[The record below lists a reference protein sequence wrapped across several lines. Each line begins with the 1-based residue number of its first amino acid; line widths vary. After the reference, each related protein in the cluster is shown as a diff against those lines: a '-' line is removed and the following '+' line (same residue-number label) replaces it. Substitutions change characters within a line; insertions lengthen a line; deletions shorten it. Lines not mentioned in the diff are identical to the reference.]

1 MKYIYIESLL
11 GQSSPSREL
20 GVEEY
25 TKHRYSGEILTDGQR
40 IVEQCTGEHD
50 VHHVANHVHRAE
62 EERTVHLDHVVD
74 HQLPC
79 QEREEIYRNTHTHTH
94 THTHR
99 HRDREA
105 EHEQPRVREIESE
118 RCQKST
124 REEHQYMPSGMK

>member
-79 QEREEIYRNTHTHTH
+79 QEREEIYRNRNRHTHIH
-94 THTHR
+94 TDIETEKR
-99 HRDREA
+99 NMSN
-105 EHEQPRVREIESE
+105 HEYERLKARGARRVRERNINI
-118 RCQKST
+118 CQ
-124 REEHQYMPSGMK
+124 SG